1 MFKIIFIV
9 SLMTG
14 AILST
19 VSAADISQRFNQNQK
34 VFTQDT
40 SRPSQLS
47 ALVDEL
53 LMTNPALQAKQARV
67 EASSA
72 QYQADSQALYNP
84 ELDVDYENTDTD
96 TSSIG
101 ISQAIDW
108 SDKRGGRKK
117 LAQFRQQQSMAELQ
131 LARQSLSAQLLQN
144 LSSYHSAKDKN
155 DLIQLRIELLK
166 EFVSIARKRFQSG
179 DVNQADLSLAHL
191 AFADASMQRSRVASE
206 LMSARQS
213 LITLMGKRINQWPG
227 LPIALPVID
236 FQEEQIQSIINR
248 HPELSVQSARIESA
262 MAKVQ
267 LRRLEQNAD
276 PVIGVRAGR
285 DDSNDLLGFNFSIPL
300 NVRNTYKA
308 EVYVVNAELI
318 ESEFESKNLSR
329 QLKSQLISTASRYQ
343 LVRKTWMDWQTIG
356 QSSMDK
362 QFNLIRKQWQ
372 ASEISSTEYFLQLN
386 QTLETRLSAIELRQE
401 FWSAWIDWL
410 EASSGIMQWLN
421 LNNKTEN

>member
-1 MFKIIFIV
+1 MYKIIVIA
-9 SLMTG
+9 SLITG

-19 VSAADISQRFNQNQK
+19 VSAADISQRFNKNQG

-40 SRPSQLS
+40 SRLG
-47 ALVDEL
+47 ALTDEL
-53 LMTNPALQAKQARV
+53 LTTNPALQAKQARV

-84 ELDVDYENTDTD
+84 ELDVDYENTDVD

-117 LAQFRQQQSMAELQ
+117 LAQFRQQQSIAELQ
-131 LARQSLSAQLLQN
+131 LARQSLSSQLLQN
-144 LSSYHSAKDKN
+144 LSSFHTAKDKN
-155 DLIQLRIELLK
+155 DLIQLRIELLS
-166 EFVSIARKRFQSG
+166 EFVAIARKRFQSG
-179 DVNQADLSLAHL
+179 DVNQAELSLARL

-213 LITLMGKRINQWPG
+213 LITLMGKTVNQWPG
-227 LPIALPVID
+227 LPIALPAID
-236 FQEEQIQSIINR
+236 FKEEHIQSIINK
-248 HPELSVQSARIESA
+248 HPELLVQSARIESA

-300 NVRNTYKA
+300 NIRNTYKD
-308 EVYVVNAELI
+308 EVNVANAELI
-318 ESEFESKNLSR
+318 ESEFQSKNLSR
-329 QLKSQLISTASRYQ
+329 QLKSKLISTASRYQ
-343 LVRKTWMDWQTIG
+343 LVRKTWMDWQKIG

-362 QFNLIRKQWQ
+362 QFSLIRKQWQ

-386 QTLETRLSAIELRQE
+386 QTLDTRLSAIELRQE

-410 EASSGIMQWLN
+410 EASSGIMDWLN
-421 LNNKTEN
+421 LNNKTEKQL